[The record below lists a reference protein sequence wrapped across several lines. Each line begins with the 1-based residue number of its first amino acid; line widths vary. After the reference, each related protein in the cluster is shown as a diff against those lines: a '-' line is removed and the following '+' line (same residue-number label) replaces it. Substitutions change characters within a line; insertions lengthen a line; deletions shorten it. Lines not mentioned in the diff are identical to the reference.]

1 MSTDPFES
9 DHEDHGTR
17 RPAIPDDPGEL
28 LDRYSPQSMPDPA
41 SVRVPD
47 DPGELMDED
56 EDDEDEDPE
65 GDLDDRDSYSM

>member
-9 DHEDHGTR
+9 DREERAAR
-17 RPAIPDDPGEL
+17 RAPIPDDPGEL

-56 EDDEDEDPE
+56 EDEQDGPE